1 MHFERVPP
9 TASIQ
14 TYSAMTE
21 PRWGRL
27 RYFWSC
33 VLLVQRIARIARRA
47 IAYVGSVG
55 DVDAVGGLKRIGQ

>member
-9 TASIQ
+9 VASIQ
-14 TYSAMTE
+14 TYSAMTW

-33 VLLVQRIARIARRA
+33 AVSVWRITNVARIAM
-47 IAYVGSVG
+47 AYVGSVG
-55 DVDAVGGLKRIGQ
+55 DVDAIGGLEKCC